1 MKILHISVSD
11 KIGGAAIAASR
22 LNTAMIMA
30 GWNSKL
36 LVLYK
41 RSIDD
46 DVVSVTKYKTKVL
59 YYGIRA
65 MNYLINK
72 YVLKPVYI
80 YSSALWGIRVCHRK
94 ELQEADV
101 IYVHWINNDFLSVK
115 ELKRILCTNKKVI
128 FFMHDMWT
136 ITGGCH
142 YSFDCDKYKTKCRN
156 CPHLGGHIIDMALY
170 VFKKKYKFLTPY
182 QNLFFVTPS
191 TWLGDC
197 VKQSALFGNK
207 KIKVI
212 PNIIDTHIFKSI
224 DQEVARS
231 LFGLPV
237 EKKLILF
244 GADAGTSNP
253 YKGWSYLKEALIEVQ
268 IPDVEIVVFGNKLP
282 KEEEKEIPYKVHS
295 VGRLND
301 EYSLSLL
308 YNAVDIFIT
317 PSLADNFP
325 NTILEAL
332 ACVTPVVAFNTGG
345 IPDLVKHKL
354 TGYLAEYKSSKSL
367 AQGIEWILDHLTDD
381 TFIDSMKEYTRIYLS
396 EKNILGKH
404 KVFIEEI
411 LSSNE

>member
-11 KIGGAAIAASR
+11 KIGGAAIAAFR
-22 LNTAMIMA
+22 LNRAMLA
-30 GWNSKL
+30 ADWNSKL

-41 RSIDD
+41 RSIDE
-46 DVVSVTKYKTKVL
+46 DVISVTKYKTKAF
-59 YYGIRA
+59 YYVGRA
-65 MNYLINK
+65 INYLLNK
-72 YVLKPVYI
+72 YVLKPIYM
-80 YSSALWGIRVCHRK
+80 YSSALWGIRVCHRR
-94 ELQEADV
+94 ELQEADI
-101 IYVHWINNDFLSVK
+101 IYVHWINNDFLSIK

-142 YSFDCDKYKTKCRN
+142 YSFDCDKYKIKCQN
-156 CPHLGGHIIDMALY
+156 CLYLRGHVVDMALY
-170 VFKKKYKFLTPY
+170 VFKKKYKLLTPC

-207 KIKVI
+207 KIKII

-224 DQEVARS
+224 DQGVARS
-231 LFGLPV
+231 LLGLPM

-244 GADAGTSNP
+244 GADAGTANP
-253 YKGWSYLKEALIEVQ
+253 YKGWSYLKEALIKVQ
-268 IPDVEIVVFGNKLP
+268 MTNVEIVVFGNKLP
-282 KEEEKEIPYKVHS
+282 KEEEKEISYVVHS

-308 YNAVDIFIT
+308 YNAVDLFIT

-332 ACVTPVVAFNTGG
+332 ACSTPVVAFNTGG
-345 IPDLVKHKL
+345 IPDLVRHKV
-354 TGYLAEYKSSKSL
+354 TGYLAEYKSSISL
-367 AQGIEWILDHLTDD
+367 AQGIEWVLAHLTDD
-381 TFIDSMKEYTRIYLS
+381 AFIDSMKEYTKNYLS
-396 EKNILGKH
+396 EKKVLDKH